1 MGAGPTAPTAPAA
14 TDRAPAPR
22 PPQDPER
29 DSLGPADPLLLAG
42 PAARVRQLGD
52 RLQTLPALARLRPLA
67 APPRPPGRRPRRCVN
82 RSDAVG
88 MGEAVEKC
96 GSDLEAANPSSQRVA
111 FTR

>member
-22 PPQDPER
+22 PPHDPER

-88 MGEAVEKC
+88 PLTRPIERFNRPA
-96 GSDLEAANPSSQRVA
+96 SDPSRGCRSQN
-111 FTR
+111 